1 VLVCVIFFLIPGM
14 SMAACDVEASSST
27 RPGLGWAGLCCV
39 GFSFLMWLRFGLE
52 VEIWLG
58 CDALI

>member
-1 VLVCVIFFLIPGM
+1 
-14 SMAACDVEASSST
+14 MAACDVEASSST